1 LFRFLLEL
9 LVALFLIFCSSVKA
23 WLLIYDIYLL

>member
-9 LVALFLIFCSSVKA
+9 LVALFFNFLFKRQSLVVD
-23 WLLIYDIYLL
+23 L